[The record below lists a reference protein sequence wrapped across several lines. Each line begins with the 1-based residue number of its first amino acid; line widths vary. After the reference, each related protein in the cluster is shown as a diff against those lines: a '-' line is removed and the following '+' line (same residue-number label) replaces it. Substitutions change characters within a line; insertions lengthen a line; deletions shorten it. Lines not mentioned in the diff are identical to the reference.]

1 MAMKSIL
8 SWLVGSFVLLMA
20 FADKAG
26 GLMLGENSPPASM
39 WLPFRSACFND
50 GPSNLQAFGPQRP
63 EDRDDFQHLTG
74 NNQESKS
81 ACPTDGNH

>member
-39 WLPFRSACFND
+39 
-50 GPSNLQAFGPQRP
+50 
-63 EDRDDFQHLTG
+63 
-74 NNQESKS
+74 
-81 ACPTDGNH
+81 